1 MMLGRNILSPPSD
14 TRILSALL
22 AKPIR
27 WMIVLTALLA
37 LQGCS
42 LTYFLGSASGHL
54 NLISSARPVDKLL
67 DDPSLHP
74 VAKAQL
80 ATARDI
86 RQFAIDEL
94 ALPDNGS
101 YRKFVD
107 TGRQY
112 VTWAVFAAPELSLA
126 VRTWCFP
133 VTGCVPYRG
142 YFSEAAAERFADG
155 LRKRGYDV
163 YVAGVPAYSTLGFFA
178 DPLLNTMFGRG
189 ETYLAAT
196 VFHELAHQEVYVA
209 GDAVFNE
216 SFAAAVEEA
225 GVEKWL
231 RQRGETAA
239 LRRYHAG
246 QKIDAEF
253 VALVTS
259 AREKL
264 HAVYTSNASDEEKR
278 AEKAAVITDL
288 RARYRRLRDGK
299 WKGFNGYDRWFDAP
313 INNAKLAPIAV
324 YSDLVP
330 AFRRLLQL
338 CRGDYARFYR
348 AVERIG
354 TLDPEAR
361 RQALISANSC
371 S

>member
-1 MMLGRNILSPPSD
+1 M
-14 TRILSALL
+14 L
-22 AKPIR
+22 AKLTR
-27 WMIVLTALLA
+27 WIVVLTALLA

-42 LTYFLGSASGHL
+42 PTYLLGSASGHL
-54 NLISSARPVDKLL
+54 NLMSSARPVDNLI
-67 DDPSLHP
+67 DDPALHP
-74 VAKAQL
+74 AAREQL
-80 ATARDI
+80 AQARAI
-86 RQFAIDEL
+86 RQYAINDL
-94 ALPDNGS
+94 GLPDNGS

-107 TGRQY
+107 TGRPY

-126 VRTWCFP
+126 VHTWCFP

-155 LRKRGYDV
+155 LRKRGFDV
-163 YVAGVPAYSTLGFFA
+163 YVTGVPAYSTLGFFA

-196 VFHELAHQEVYVA
+196 VFHELAHQVHFFG

-216 SFAAAVEEA
+216 SFAVAVEET

-231 RQRGETAA
+231 RQRGDIAA

-246 QKIDAEF
+246 QKIDAQF
-253 VALVTS
+253 IALVAS

-264 HAVYTSNASDEEKR
+264 HAIYTSDASDAQKR
-278 AEKAAVITDL
+278 TEKAETIADL
-288 RARYRRLRDGK
+288 RARYRRMRDSQ
-299 WKGFNGYDRWFDAP
+299 WNGFNGYDRWFDEP

-330 AFRRLLQL
+330 DFKRLLEL
-338 CRGDYARFYR
+338 CGGNYPRFYR
-348 AVERIG
+348 AVGKIGKLGPTER
-354 TLDPEAR
+354 R
-361 RQALISANSC
+361 KALVGASSC
-371 S
+371 T